1 MEPREI
7 PAFNGWIRKHEPAK
21 ENNQEQPEYQEG
33 NQEHCHES

>member
-21 ENNQEQPEYQEG
+21 ENNQEQPEQEG
-33 NQEHCHES
+33 NQEHYHES